1 MNKTR
6 LQRGLFLAPAIFL
19 LHFLEESPGFVI
31 WFNNHVGRGITS
43 SLFWSVNISA
53 MLVTVLVIC
62 FEWFLSSA
70 ESAFIVLIWLSF
82 LMMANAI
89 FHITGAIVDQG
100 YVPGLI
106 TAIILYVPYFS
117 WLSLEMIK
125 GKRLGK
131 GAFVLFVV
139 IGSLP
144 MLLHG
149 YKILFLGTRLF

>member
-6 LQRGLFLAPAIFL
+6 LQRGLLLAPAIFL
-19 LHFLEESPGFVI
+19 LHFLEESQGFVT

-53 MLVTVLVIC
+53 MLVTLLVISL
-62 FEWFLSSA
+62 EWFLSSA

-106 TAIILYVPYFS
+106 TAIVLYVPYFS

-125 GKRLGK
+125 GKRLSK

-144 MLLHG
+144 MLVHG
-149 YKILFLGTRLF
+149 YRILFLGTRLF